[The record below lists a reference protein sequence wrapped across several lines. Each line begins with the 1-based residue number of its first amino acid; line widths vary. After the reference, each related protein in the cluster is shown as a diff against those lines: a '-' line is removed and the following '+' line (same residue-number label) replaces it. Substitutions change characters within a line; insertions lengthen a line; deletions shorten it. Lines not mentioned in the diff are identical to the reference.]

1 MAAQEEKDKKVGLA
15 VSVGIHAVLLL
26 LFFFILA
33 WRAPDPPLPEY
44 GIELN
49 FGTADAG
56 YGNEQPVTP
65 ASESEEVQEVEPLE
79 PQPEPIEEQVIEEPA
94 VEPEVQE
101 VTETE
106 VTQEVVT
113 QPTPSPVTKEE
124 VVKKPVKK
132 PEPKKEEPK
141 EEPKKETAKPAL
153 FPTKEN
159 NSQTSQANQGDREG
173 AVGDQGN
180 EEGTLDS
187 RALYGEAGGGQGGPQ
202 LHISGWTWDE
212 RPDQRDL
219 SNENGQVVFSFTIDD
234 QGYVISVTTKT
245 STVSPRVAQFY
256 KEQLLRTTFSPT
268 NGSATRAATTTGTV
282 TFIIK
287 SR

>member
-1 MAAQEEKDKKVGLA
+1 MAEQEEKDKKVGLA
-15 VSVGIHAVLLL
+15 VSAGIHAVLLL

-56 YGNEQPVTP
+56 FGTEQPVTQ
-65 ASESEEVQEVEPLE
+65 ASKSEEIQEVEPAE
-79 PQPEPIEEQVIEEPA
+79 PESEPVKEQIIEEPA
-94 VEPEVQE
+94 VEPEVKE

-106 VTQEVVT
+106 VPEEVVT
-113 QPTPSPVTKEE
+113 QPQPAPVTQKE
-124 VVKKPVKK
+124 VVKKPVKTPEPK
-132 PEPKKEEPK
+132 PEPKKEPV
-141 EEPKKETAKPAL
+141 KETVKPAV
-153 FPTKEN
+153 FPGSEN
-159 NSQTSQANQGDREG
+159 NNPASQANQGDREG
-173 AVGDQGN
+173 AVGDQGD
-180 EEGTLDS
+180 EDGTLDS
-187 RALYGEAGGGQGGPQ
+187 RALYGESGGGKGGPQ
-202 LHISGWTWDE
+202 LNISGWTWDE
-212 RPDQRDL
+212 RPDNKDQ
-219 SNENGQVVFSFTIDD
+219 SNENGQVVFNFTIDD